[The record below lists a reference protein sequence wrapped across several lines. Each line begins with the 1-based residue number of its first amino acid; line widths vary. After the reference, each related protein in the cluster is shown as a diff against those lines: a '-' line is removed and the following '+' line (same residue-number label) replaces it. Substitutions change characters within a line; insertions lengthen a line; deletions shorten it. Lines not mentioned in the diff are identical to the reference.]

1 MSAATFAP
9 DHEVVGR
16 YRIAEL
22 LGVGRTAEVYRAEDR
37 SLHRT
42 VVVKV
47 LLAGLASHEDV
58 RRAFRDNIVRA
69 ATLSHPHLARVYDG
83 GQESGSIF
91 VVSEY
96 LSGGSLED
104 VLAAG
109 RRFSPDDDARLGR
122 DIASALTY
130 LHANGIVHGALAP
143 TKLLFDAEGRV
154 RITDVSLAGLADQYR
169 GRPTLDQVRYFSPEQ
184 ALGEPA
190 GPASDVYA
198 LALILFEAATGTVPF
213 DGLTTEAMA
222 QARIGAPLPVRAEL
236 GTLDMLLA
244 QAAIPDP
251 LLRLDAEQ
259 FAARLNAVVKEPAP
273 LSVAPGNRATPLLA
287 NFAPPEPRTSIGFR
301 PPSPDQ
307 IAGGTGPVPRVT
319 SRPLIS
325 ESAPLARSRSRSRPT
340 PRAGRPRHAQD
351 FDEVPLPEEP
361 RRRRAAFLVA
371 AVVLVVLALAAA
383 AVWKSGLLNRPQ
395 TVPSLVSL
403 DYQQAAQVI
412 RNDGFM
418 LRVGAHA
425 YSSSVRANTIMA
437 QSPPPGTREKS
448 GQVIS
453 VTVSD
458 GPRMVPVPS
467 GLLGEN
473 CATASARLQS
483 AHLTGQCPSSDAVAS
498 ASVPVGGVVRFR
510 VGSRVNPTSAPV
522 RSIVTLE
529 LSSGPPATST
539 TPTTP
544 PTTPPTTTTT
554 PPPTTT
560 TTPPPTTTT
569 TVAGEGPR
577 PVPNVVGMDQAQVF
591 AAMRKAQL
599 YFTTRGPHAG
609 TSQWTTAVSTQ
620 PAPGTSVP
628 WHSTIIVNVR

>member
-16 YRIAEL
+16 YRIVEL

-47 LLAGLASHEDV
+47 LLADLAAHEDV

-104 VLAAG
+104 VLASG
-109 RRFSPDDDARLGR
+109 RRFSPDDAARLGR
-122 DIASALTY
+122 DIASALAY
-130 LHANGIVHGALAP
+130 LHANGIVHGALSP
-143 TKLLFDAEGRV
+143 TKLLFDEEGRV
-154 RITDVSLAGLADQYR
+154 RITDVSLAGLAEQYR

-222 QARIGAPLPVRAEL
+222 QARVGAPLPVRAEL

-259 FAARLNAVVKEPAP
+259 FSTRLNAVVKESAP
-273 LSVAPGNRATPLLA
+273 LSVAPGNRAAPLLA

-301 PPSPDQ
+301 PSPDQ

-325 ESAPLARSRSRSRPT
+325 ESSPLARSRSRSRAT

-351 FDEVPLPEEP
+351 FDAEPLPEEP
-361 RRRRAAFLVA
+361 RRRRIAFLVA
-371 AVVLVVLALAAA
+371 AVVLVVAAVAAA
-383 AVWKSGLLNRPQ
+383 AVWKSGLLDQPQ

-412 RNDGFM
+412 RNDGFT

-425 YSSSVRANTIMA
+425 YSSSVRANTIVS
-437 QSPPPGTREKS
+437 QSPPPGTREKA
-448 GQVIS
+448 GHVIS

-458 GPRMVPVPS
+458 GPRMVAVPT
-467 GLLGEN
+467 GLLGED
-473 CATASARLQS
+473 CATASARLQG

-498 ASVPVGGVVRFR
+498 ATVLVGRVVRYR
-510 VGSRVNPTSAPV
+510 VGARVNPTSVPV
-522 RSIVTLE
+522 GSIVTLV
-529 LSSGPPATST
+529 LSSGPPAASPTTTVPSVST
-539 TPTTP
+539 TTVP
-544 PTTPPTTTTT
+544 PATTTTT
-554 PPPTTT
+554 A
-560 TTPPPTTTT
+560 PTTTT

-620 PAPGTSVP
+620 PSPGTSVP

>member
-9 DHEVVGR
+9 QHEIVGR
-16 YRIAEL
+16 YRIVEL

-47 LLAGLASHEDV
+47 LLAELASHEDV

-104 VLAAG
+104 VLVSG
-109 RRFSPDDDARLGR
+109 RRFSPDDAARLGR
-122 DIASALTY
+122 DIASALAY
-130 LHANGIVHGALAP
+130 LHANGIVHGALSP

-154 RITDVSLAGLADQYR
+154 RITDISLAGLADQYR

-190 GPASDVYA
+190 VPASDVYA
-198 LALILFEAATGTVPF
+198 LALILFEAATGTAAF

-222 QARIGAPLPVRAEL
+222 QARLGAPLPVRAEL

-251 LLRLDAEQ
+251 LLRLSAEQ
-259 FAARLNAVVKEPAP
+259 FSARLNAVVKESAP
-273 LSVAPGNRATPLLA
+273 LTVAPGNRAAPLLA

-301 PPSPDQ
+301 PSPDQ

-325 ESAPLARSRSRSRPT
+325 ESAPLARARSRSRSRAP

-351 FDEVPLPEEP
+351 FDEGPLPEEP
-361 RRRRAAFLVA
+361 RRRRVAFLVA
-371 AVVLVVLALAAA
+371 AIVLVVAAVAAA
-383 AVWKSGLLNRPQ
+383 AVWKSGVLDQPQ

-412 RNDGFM
+412 RNDGFT

-425 YSSSVRANTIMA
+425 YSSTVRVNAIVS

-458 GPRMVPVPS
+458 GPRLVVVPA
-467 GLLGEN
+467 GLLGED
-473 CATASARLQS
+473 CATASAQLQA

-498 ASVPVGGVVRFR
+498 ATVPVGRVVRYH
-510 VGSRVNPTSAPV
+510 VGAVVNPTHVAV
-522 RSIVTLE
+522 RSIVTLV
-529 LSSGPPATST
+529 LSSGAPATV
-539 TPTTP
+539 
-544 PTTPPTTTTT
+544 TTTTT
-554 PPPTTT
+554 PPVATTTVPPVTTT
-560 TTPPPTTTT
+560 TTATTTTT

-577 PVPNVVGMDQAQVF
+577 PVPNVAGMDQAQVF
-591 AAMRKAQL
+591 AAMRTAQL
-599 YFTTRGPHAG
+599 YFKTRGPHAG
-609 TSQWTTAVSTQ
+609 TSWTTAVSTQ
-620 PAPGTSVP
+620 PPAGTSVP

>member
-1 MSAATFAP
+1 MSAVTFAP

-16 YRIAEL
+16 YRILEL

-47 LLAGLASHEDV
+47 LLADLASHEDV

-69 ATLSHPHLARVYDG
+69 ATLSHPHIARVYDG

-96 LSGGSLED
+96 LNGGSLED
-104 VLAAG
+104 VLASG
-109 RRFSPDDDARLGR
+109 RRFSPDDAARLGR
-122 DIASALTY
+122 DIASGLAY
-130 LHANGIVHGALAP
+130 LHANEIVHGALAP

-154 RITDVSLAGLADQYR
+154 RITDISLAGLAEQYR

-213 DGLTTEAMA
+213 EELTTESMA

-259 FAARLNAVVKEPAP
+259 FSARLNAVVKESAP
-273 LSVAPGNRATPLLA
+273 LSVAPGNRGAPLLA

-301 PPSPDQ
+301 PPSADQ
-307 IAGGTGPVPRVT
+307 IAGATASAPRVT

-325 ESAPLARSRSRSRPT
+325 ESAPLASSRSRPT

-412 RNDGFM
+412 KNDGFT

-458 GPRMVPVPS
+458 GPRMVPVPT

-529 LSSGPPATST
+529 LSSGPPVTST
-539 TPTTP
+539 TTPPATP
-544 PTTPPTTTTT
+544 PTT
-554 PPPTTT
+554 PPTTT

>member
-1 MSAATFAP
+1 MSAVTFAP

-16 YRIAEL
+16 YRILEL

-47 LLAGLASHEDV
+47 LLADLASHEDV

-69 ATLSHPHLARVYDG
+69 ATLSHPHIARVYDG

-96 LSGGSLED
+96 LNGGSLED
-104 VLAAG
+104 VLASG
-109 RRFSPDDDARLGR
+109 RRFSPDDAARLGR
-122 DIASALTY
+122 DIASGLAY
-130 LHANGIVHGALAP
+130 LHANEIVHGALAP

-154 RITDVSLAGLADQYR
+154 RITDISLAGLAEQYR

-213 DGLTTEAMA
+213 EELTTESMA

-259 FAARLNAVVKEPAP
+259 FSARLNAVVKESAP
-273 LSVAPGNRATPLLA
+273 LSVAPGNRGAPLLA

-301 PPSPDQ
+301 PPSADQ
-307 IAGGTGPVPRVT
+307 IAGATASAPRVT

-325 ESAPLARSRSRSRPT
+325 ESAPLASSRSRPT

-351 FDEVPLPEEP
+351 FDEVPLPVEP
-361 RRRRAAFLVA
+361 RRRRIVFLVA
-371 AVVLVVLALAAA
+371 AVVLVLAAVAAA
-383 AVWKSGLLNRPQ
+383 AIWKSGLLNRPQ

-412 RNDGFM
+412 KSDGFV
-418 LRVGAHA
+418 LHVGART
-425 YSSSVRANTIMA
+425 YSPTVRADAIVS
-437 QSPPPGTREKS
+437 QSPAPGTREKS
-448 GQVIS
+448 GHVIL
-453 VTVSD
+453 VTVSA
-458 GPRMVPVPS
+458 GPRMVVVPT
-467 GLLGEN
+467 GLLGED
-473 CATASARLQS
+473 CATASAQLQS
-483 AHLTGQCPSSDAVAS
+483 AHLTAQCPSSAAVSSTTVLA
-498 ASVPVGGVVRFR
+498 GRVVRFR
-510 VGSRVNPTSAPV
+510 VGTRVNPAKVPV
-522 RSIVTLE
+522 RSIVTLV
-529 LSSGPPATST
+529 LSSGPPSSAAS
-539 TPTTP
+539 P
-544 PTTPPTTTTT
+544 TTTT
-554 PPPTTT
+554 PPVTTT
-560 TTPPPTTTT
+560 TAPPTPTTTT

-599 YFTTRGPHAG
+599 YFTTRGPHAN
-609 TSQWTTAVSTQ
+609 TPQWTTAVSTQ

>member
-16 YRIAEL
+16 YRIVEL

-47 LLAGLASHEDV
+47 LLADLASHEDV

-69 ATLSHPHLARVYDG
+69 ATLSHPHVARVYDG

-104 VLAAG
+104 VLASG
-109 RRFSPDDDARLGR
+109 RRFSADDAARLGR
-122 DIASALTY
+122 DIASGLSY

-143 TKLLFDAEGRV
+143 TKLVFDEEGRV
-154 RITDVSLAGLADQYR
+154 RITDISLAGLADQYR

-190 GPASDVYA
+190 GPASDVYS
-198 LALILFEAATGTVPF
+198 LALILFEAATGTAAF
-213 DGLTTEAMA
+213 DGLTTEMMA

-259 FAARLNAVVKEPAP
+259 LAARLNAVVKEAAP
-273 LSVAPGNRATPLLA
+273 LNVAPGNRGTPLLA
-287 NFAPPEPRTSIGFR
+287 SFTPAEPRTSIGFH
-301 PPSPDQ
+301 PPSPNQ
-307 IAGGTGPVPRVT
+307 IVGGTGPVARV
-319 SRPLIS
+319 SARPLIS
-325 ESAPLARSRSRSRPT
+325 ESAPVARSHSRPA

-351 FDEVPLPEEP
+351 FDEVPLPDEP
-361 RRRRAAFLVA
+361 RRRRVAFLVA
-371 AVVLVVLALAAA
+371 AVVLVVA
-383 AVWKSGLLNRPQ
+383 AVAGVAIWKSGALNQPQ

-403 DYQQAAQVI
+403 DYQQAAQVVKG
-412 RNDGFM
+412 DGFT
-418 LRVGAHA
+418 LRVAAHV
-425 YSSSVRANTIMA
+425 YSSSVPARAIVT
-437 QSPPPGTREKS
+437 QSPRPGAREKA

-458 GPRMVPVPS
+458 GPRMVAVPA
-467 GLLGEN
+467 GLLGED
-473 CATASARLQS
+473 CATASAQLQS

-498 ASVPVGGVVRFR
+498 ATVPVGRVVRFH
-510 VGSRVNPTSAPV
+510 VGARVNPTRVPV
-522 RSIVTLE
+522 RSIVTLV
-529 LSSGPPATST
+529 LSSGAPATTTPST
-539 TPTTP
+539 TPPVVTTTVP
-544 PTTPPTTTTT
+544 PVATTTTV
-554 PPPTTT
+554 PA
-560 TTPPPTTTT
+560 TTTT

-591 AAMRKAQL
+591 AAMRQAQL
-599 YFTTRGPHAG
+599 YFSTRGPNAG
-609 TSQWTTAVSTQ
+609 TKKWTIAVSTQ